1 MWFKVEDEFISFKD
15 VQLIMTEKPLF
26 KTPRTRGH
34 ARSRGNIF
42 ETFKTII

>member
-1 MWFKVEDEFISFKD
+1 
-15 VQLIMTEKPLF
+15 MTEKSLF

-42 ETFKTII
+42 ETFKDNNMKLVQETLLVTFKTH